1 MTFGVTTIGFSKKPL
16 KKFVDLLDSQGV
28 KHLIDTRLNNT
39 SQLSGFAKKDDL
51 MYIMK
56 LVGIKY
62 SHNLQLAPEG
72 QMLDD
77 YKKKRISWDEYEK
90 KYIGLLEKRGIEKQI
105 DDLLAD
111 GKPCFLCSE
120 DKPHHCHRRL
130 LVEYLQNFRKDI
142 EVVHL
147 T

>member
-1 MTFGVTTIGFSKKPL
+1 MSEVCTIGFAKKSL
-16 KKFVDLLDSQGV
+16 KGFVDLLQKQNV

-51 MYIMK
+51 SYVMD

-62 SHNLQLAPEG
+62 SHKLNLAPDKM
-72 QMLDD
+72 MLDD
-77 YKKKRISWDEYEK
+77 FKKKKITWEDYEH
-90 KYIGLLEKRGIEKQI
+90 KYIELLKKRKIEHNVEE
-105 DDLLAD
+105 LLGD

-130 LVEYLQNFRKDI
+130 LVEYLKEYNRDI
-142 EVVHL
+142 NVFHL
-147 T
+147 I